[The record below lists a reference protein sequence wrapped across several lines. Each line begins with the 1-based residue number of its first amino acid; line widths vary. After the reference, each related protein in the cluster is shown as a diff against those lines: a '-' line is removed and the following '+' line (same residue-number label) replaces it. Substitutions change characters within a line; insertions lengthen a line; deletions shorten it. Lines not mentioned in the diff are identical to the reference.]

1 MNITNEEL
9 INQVRILA
17 DELKRTPKMREFKF
31 AKVAGYRFKSWN
43 NFLRTA
49 GLKPNLIINDFD
61 NLTNKELLEIVDKE
75 LDRIGSTTFSAYN
88 KHKSKNAPSFS
99 YVKKRTGLK
108 WNEMLEVLNK
118 ELNIKNMTNE
128 ELLQQLKDVANKTGK
143 TPSKNDLF
151 NMGINADIYYSKFGG
166 YNNALELAGLKTNFN
181 KNKVVH
187 SDEELLKMYVELC
200 KKIGKPATSRDIDDN
215 LQYSSDVF
223 VMRFGSIN
231 KLRELAGYNTVDYT
245 KKYSKGDIK
254 IKLIAA
260 YKEKG
265 RRLKNHELK
274 QLSKDD
280 SNFPSISTVCRHFNT
295 TKISKVWEEIEK
307 EYHINTYGKDL
318 IEQVQTLA
326 KEMGKTPTV
335 KDFELSGK
343 AQYIFGSW
351 NNFIKKAGLKPNIK
365 FNNCANLSTEKII
378 EMARKEIERIGSTS
392 SNEYVKHRSI
402 EAPSYDIIKKKL
414 CAKTWNEALIKM
426 GFSPNNYSKKSKKQ
440 KQKNKKCKVSY
451 CNAAAR
457 AKGYCGKHYNQ
468 IWTHGCIKDG
478 YTDEEIRQYTER
490 MRNRK
495 SPVNSKTGVKGVRIN
510 KNGTYSVRIVDKG
523 KEYHLGTYDTLA
535 EAKKAR
541 LEGEKK
547 YWGKI
552 YTKD

>member
-1 MNITNEEL
+1 MTNEEL
-9 INQVRILA
+9 INQVQILA
-17 DELKRTPKMREFKF
+17 EELDRTPKMREFKF

-49 GLKPNLIINDFD
+49 GLKPNLIINDFA
-61 NLTNKELLEIVDKE
+61 NLTNKELLEVVDKE

-108 WNEMLEVLNK
+108 WNEMLEKLNK
-118 ELNIKNMTNE
+118 ELNLENKTKE
-128 ELLQQLKDVANKTGK
+128 ELLQQLKDISLSLGK
-143 TPSKNDLF
+143 TPSKNDLL
-151 NMGINADIYYSKFGG
+151 NMGINADIYYYKFGS
-166 YNNALELAGLKTNFN
+166 YNKALKLAGLDVNSEKS
-181 KNKVVH
+181 KVIH
-187 SDEELLKMYVELC
+187 SDAELLKMYVDLC

-223 VMRFGSIN
+223 IMRFGSIN
-231 KLRELAGYNTVDYT
+231 KLRELAGYNTVNYT

-254 IKLIAA
+254 TKLIAA

-274 QLSKDD
+274 QMSKDD
-280 SNFPSISTVCRHFNT
+280 SSFPSISTICRQFNT
-295 TKISKVWEEIEK
+295 TKISKVWEGIEK
-307 EYHINTYGKDL
+307 EYHINTDGKDL

-351 NNFIKKAGLKPNIK
+351 NNFIKKAGLKPNMK
-365 FNNCANLSTEKII
+365 FNNCANLSIEKII
-378 EMARKEIERIGSTS
+378 KMARKEIERIGSTS

-414 CAKTWNEALIKM
+414 GVKTWDEALIKI
-426 GFSPNNYSKKSKKQ
+426 GFAPNNYSKKRKKIET
-440 KQKNKKCKVSY
+440 KSKKCKVPY
-451 CNAAAR
+451 CNAIS
-457 AKGYCGKHYNQ
+457 KTTGYCGKHYTQ
-468 IWTHGCIKDG
+468 MWTHGCIKDD
-478 YTDEEIRQYTER
+478 YTDEEVKQYTER
-490 MRNRK
+490 MRSRK
-495 SPVNSKTGVKGVRIN
+495 APVNSKTGIKGVNIL
-510 KNGTYSVRIVDKG
+510 KNGRYRVRIVDKG
-523 KEYHLGTYDTLA
+523 KEYYLGTYYTLA
-535 EAKKAR
+535 EAKQAR